1 MVGCS
6 MWYILQMV
14 TMVVLS
20 WRLIMMGRLHIQ
32 NTMDMGAMGAYD
44 EKPDPFH
51 FEYGV
56 HDDKYYTD
64 FSEVRSGDE

>member
-1 MVGCS
+1 
-6 MWYILQMV
+6 MV

-32 NTMDMGAMGAYD
+32 NTMDMGDMNKWD

>member
-6 MWYILQMV
+6 MWCTLQMV

-32 NTMDMGAMGAYD
+32 NTMDMGDMGDMNKWITCY
-44 EKPDPFH
+44 FL
-51 FEYGV
+51 FEM
-56 HDDKYYTD
+56 
-64 FSEVRSGDE
+64 FPLINI